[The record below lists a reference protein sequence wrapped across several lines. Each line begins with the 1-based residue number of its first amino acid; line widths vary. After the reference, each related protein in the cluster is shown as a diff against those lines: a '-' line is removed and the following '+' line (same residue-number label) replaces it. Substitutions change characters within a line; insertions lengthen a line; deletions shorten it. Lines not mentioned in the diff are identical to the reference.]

1 MGRTDRDNQKGVGTI
16 EPAAVAETTVEMW
29 VLIDAKLQARQQ
41 KGIAPEIAA
50 MILDKAMSLYITQII
65 NEKKYGDKTLAGAP
79 KDDKYCLKC
88 GRAFTQLELSF
99 LLGNPD
105 KDRICYHCSH

>member
-65 NEKKYGDKTLAGAP
+65 NEKKYGDKTPGTTP
-79 KDDKYCLKC
+79 KDDNHCQKC
-88 GRAFTQLELSF
+88 GRAFTERERGF
-99 LLGNPD
+99 LTG
-105 KDRICYHCSH
+105 KTGEDRVCYHCSH